1 MAMTFLKKAKAFQ
14 PTQSVKYLLHSHL
27 NGPDPA
33 RPMSR
38 LHASE
43 LTKPEGF
50 CPRHYALADAT
61 KTKPKDNWLTTS
73 EEVTFHIGRVLQDAV
88 VNWFA
93 DMGKAFCHWKCQGC
107 GHNHEFQLR
116 PMKCV
121 SCGSKNFWPKE
132 VRFESAETGASCG
145 VDMLV
150 ALGEKKLKPIEL
162 KTMDKDQFKD
172 LKGPLAEHRLRTN
185 LYLRI
190 MAESSSPWSNT
201 VNHEK
206 ATVLYISKGGWGCAD
221 PQLKEWGLKEQFSPF
236 KEFEISRDD
245 SQTDDLADRARTV
258 KEFRAGKVGMPFG
271 ICATALVP
279 RAMKC
284 PLRAACF
291 SGEHPPVHDWAAK
304 D

>member
-38 LHASE
+38 MHASE

-50 CPRHYALADAT
+50 CPRHYALADVT

-107 GHNHEFQLR
+107 GHVHEFQLR

-150 ALGEKKLKPIEL
+150 ALGEKKLKPVEL
-162 KTMDKDQFKD
+162 KTMDKDQFKE
-172 LKGPLAEHRLRTN
+172 LKGPLAEHRLQNQPLSQDHGGKQLTMVQYGQSREGDGP
-185 LYLRI
+185 LHLEGRLGLRRPAI
-190 MAESSSPWSNT
+190 EGMGAEGAVQP
-201 VNHEK
+201 VQG
-206 ATVLYISKGGWGCAD
+206 I
-221 PQLKEWGLKEQFSPF
+221 
-236 KEFEISRDD
+236 RD
-245 SQTDDLADRARTV
+245 R
-258 KEFRAGKVGMPFG
+258 P
-271 ICATALVP
+271 
-279 RAMKC
+279 
-284 PLRAACF
+284 
-291 SGEHPPVHDWAAK
+291 
-304 D
+304 

>member
-1 MAMTFLKKAKAFQ
+1 
-14 PTQSVKYLLHSHL
+14 
-27 NGPDPA
+27 
-33 RPMSR
+33 
-38 LHASE
+38 
-43 LTKPEGF
+43 
-50 CPRHYALADAT
+50 
-61 KTKPKDNWLTTS
+61 
-73 EEVTFHIGRVLQDAV
+73 
-88 VNWFA
+88 
-93 DMGKAFCHWKCQGC
+93 
-107 GHNHEFQLR
+107 
-116 PMKCV
+116 
-121 SCGSKNFWPKE
+121 
-132 VRFESAETGASCG
+132 
-145 VDMLV
+145 
-150 ALGEKKLKPIEL
+150 
-162 KTMDKDQFKD
+162 MDKDQFKE

-201 VNHEK
+201 INHEK

-236 KEFEISRDD
+236 KEFEIARDD

-291 SGEHPPVHDWAAK
+291 SRRASARPRLGRQGLIRMKITAKKSAFRAIGIDLSTKATGVVCLEENGTALPTLLIEQEVKAPELTGLDRSQKIVIGVLELIHELKPDRIVVEGYSLNLKNASSVVPLVEIGGLLRFMLKLDRLAWYDPQGDGIEEVRHRRRQHAEGQADDVRAETLAA
-304 D
+304 